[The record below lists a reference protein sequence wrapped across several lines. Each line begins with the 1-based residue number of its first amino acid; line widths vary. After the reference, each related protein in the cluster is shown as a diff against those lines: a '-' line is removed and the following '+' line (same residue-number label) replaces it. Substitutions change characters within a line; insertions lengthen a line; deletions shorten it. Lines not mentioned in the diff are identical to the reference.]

1 MKALGLG
8 DGQQNHTLRKRKP
21 VLLSEQE
28 MSNKF
33 SISKGKQ
40 SLKDIADQFNA
51 VNKNTTLQ
59 KAFENGIE
67 QKNQLKWKEL
77 F

>member
-1 MKALGLG
+1 
-8 DGQQNHTLRKRKP
+8 
-21 VLLSEQE
+21 

-67 QKNQLKWKEL
+67 QKN
-77 F
+77 